1 MGPLRQNRTLY
12 SDAHYPQTMTLL
24 PAKSRFLAISSALL
38 MCMMSACATSQTSQ
52 KSPDGSQVH
61 RLEDAESTEIR
72 DLSLVSNEVI
82 FRAISLVGTPYRY
95 GGTNPDTGFD
105 CSGLIGFVFN
115 EAAGLRLPRT
125 TRELIDIDA
134 RSVDRSDLQAGD
146 LVYFNSRGGRVS
158 HIGIYVGENRFV
170 HAPSS
175 GGVVRID
182 KLDTPYWTKF
192 YVGAKRLLM

>member
-1 MGPLRQNRTLY
+1 M
-12 SDAHYPQTMTLL
+12 
-24 PAKSRFLAISSALL
+24 
-38 MCMMSACATSQTSQ
+38 
-52 KSPDGSQVH
+52 H
-61 RLEDAESTEIR
+61 RLEDADITEIR

-134 RSVDRSDLQAGD
+134 RTVDRSDLQAGD

>member
-1 MGPLRQNRTLY
+1 
-12 SDAHYPQTMTLL
+12 
-24 PAKSRFLAISSALL
+24 